1 MHVVNQFIDGK
12 EHISKSERFGDIYN
26 PASGEKIKKVS
37 FSNEDDV
44 ELAIKCAVK
53 AGEKWSA
60 TPPLTRSRVLFK
72 FRDLISTSS
81 AAVPLQIA
89 IEYLFPID
97 REKFFSNFL
106 PLPTACKKV

>member
-53 AGEKWSA
+53 AVSYTHLRAHE
-60 TPPLTRSRVLFK
+60 
-72 FRDLISTSS
+72 
-81 AAVPLQIA
+81 
-89 IEYLFPID
+89 
-97 REKFFSNFL
+97 N
-106 PLPTACKKV
+106 

>member
-53 AGEKWSA
+53 ACLLYTS
-60 TPPLTRSRVLFK
+60 PSP
-72 FRDLISTSS
+72 RDGW
-81 AAVPLQIA
+81 
-89 IEYLFPID
+89 
-97 REKFFSNFL
+97 
-106 PLPTACKKV
+106 